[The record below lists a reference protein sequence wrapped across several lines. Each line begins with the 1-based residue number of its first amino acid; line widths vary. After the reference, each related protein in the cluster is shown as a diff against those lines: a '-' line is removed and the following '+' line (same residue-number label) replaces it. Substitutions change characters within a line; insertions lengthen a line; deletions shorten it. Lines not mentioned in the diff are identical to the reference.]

1 MCGQLFF
8 QIKKKRKEKRK
19 EKRERYPYYPYRRSR
34 ARVNLPACTRGIG
47 GPHPL
52 SHLSRAHRWSSSMT
66 LRPSPST
73 SPPAIGRRSAR
84 ELDRDGEEG
93 ERGRSRRVV
102 SVTCGEICCIWY
114 CSSGRKIEL
123 GVKLRDPNE
132 LIPLYEVVRVVHGP
146 GRAKPG
152 FS

>member
-1 MCGQLFF
+1 
-8 QIKKKRKEKRK
+8 
-19 EKRERYPYYPYRRSR
+19 
-34 ARVNLPACTRGIG
+34 
-47 GPHPL
+47 
-52 SHLSRAHRWSSSMT
+52 MT

-84 ELDRDGEEG
+84 ELDRDGEE
-93 ERGRSRRVV
+93 
-102 SVTCGEICCIWY
+102 
-114 CSSGRKIEL
+114 GRKIEL

-146 GRAKPG
+146 GRAKLG